1 MVSIS
6 DVQKLYNKNDS
17 FRFYVDM
24 MCDKLK
30 VSQEDAFNDVVVKSY
45 AERLL
50 KNEKTVR
57 RN

>member
-1 MVSIS
+1 MLSIN
-6 DVQKLYNKNDS
+6 DVQKLYHKNNS
-17 FRFYVDM
+17 FKFYVDM
-24 MCDKLK
+24 MCDKLQ
-30 VSQEDAFNDVVVKSY
+30 VSKDDAFNDVVVKSY

>member
-6 DVQKLYNKNDS
+6 DVQKLYDKNDS

-30 VSQEDAFNDVVVKSY
+30 VSQKDAFNDVVVKSY

-50 KNEKTVR
+50 KNEKTAG

>member
-30 VSQEDAFNDVVVKSY
+30 VSQKDAFNDVVVKSY

-50 KNEKTVR
+50 KNEKTAG